1 MAAHSLKPARY
12 RVKPDSR
19 VRLDAIPTDDDGG
32 LDRPSAEARFAK
44 RVQRL
49 AELQEVLYA
58 EGKHAVLVVL
68 QAPDCGGKDSTI
80 QAVFGPLN
88 SQGCSVTSFKAPA
101 GAELKHDYLWRV
113 HAAVPARGEIAVFNR
128 SHYEEV
134 LITRVRG
141 LVPKPRW
148 KKRFDHINAFERMLA
163 DEGTTIVKFY
173 LHISKKYQKQ
183 RLERRLELP
192 DKHWKFDP
200 ADLAERE
207 RWGDYRR
214 AYEDALSRCST
225 EAAPWYVVPAERHW
239 FRNLLVAE
247 VLVEALEGLDMKYPA
262 PKVDVSK
269 IRIR

>member
-1 MAAHSLKPARY
+1 MKTSRF
-12 RVKPDSR
+12 R
-19 VRLDAIPTDDDGG
+19 VRPGARLRLNSVASDDDGG
-32 LDRPSAEARFAK
+32 LSRPKAEARFAR

-49 AELQEVLYA
+49 VELQEVLYA
-58 EGKHAVLVVL
+58 EGKHALLVVL

-80 QAVFGPLN
+80 HSVFGPLN

-113 HAAVPARGEIAVFNR
+113 HANVPARGEIVVFNR

-141 LVPKPRW
+141 LVPSPRW
-148 KKRFDHINAFERMLA
+148 KRRYDHIVAFERLLH

-173 LHISKKYQKQ
+173 LHISKAYQKE
-183 RLERRLELP
+183 RLERRLERP

-200 ADLAERE
+200 ADLSERA
-207 RWGDYRR
+207 RWDDYRR
-214 AYEDALSRCST
+214 AYEDVLSRCST
-225 EAAPWYVVPAERHW
+225 EFAPWYVVPAERHW
-239 FRNLLVAE
+239 YRNLLIAE
-247 VLVEALEGLDMKYPA
+247 VLVDTLEALKMSYPR

-269 IRIR
+269 IRIP